1 MEFSTQCFLT
11 LVLLENRLSFSCF
24 QIYFPDGQEFAYDL
38 GELGRYYRL
47 YNRLMDHWRAVLPG
61 RIFDLSYE
69 DLVAEPEAR
78 MRALLEFAG
87 LDWEDA
93 CLQFHNTGRQI
104 RTASAQQVRQP
115 LYRTA
120 VERWKHY
127 QKHLWPL
134 IDALNPN

>member
-1 MEFSTQCFLT
+1 
-11 LVLLENRLSFSCF
+11 
-24 QIYFPDGQEFAYDL
+24 
-38 GELGRYYRL
+38 
-47 YNRLMDHWRAVLPG
+47 
-61 RIFDLSYE
+61 
-69 DLVAEPEAR
+69 VAEPEAR